1 MLKRIY
7 IENFALVEKL
17 EIEFGAGMNVLTGE
31 TGAGK
36 SIIVG
41 AIAQLLGERAEKEDV
56 RSGAKTAIIE
66 GVFDIRGFDKKSGAQ
81 DEAELVSGET
91 ISIRKEIQ
99 AKGNTRL
106 FLDSQLVTLVQLRG
120 ITVHIADLFGQHSHQ
135 QLLDEQNHLQ
145 YLDRFAGITPRVGN
159 LRLLYEKWQSDR
171 RELEE
176 LRSRQE
182 RDRTERELLQ
192 YQRDEIDKAAI
203 RVGEEEELLT
213 ERKILDASVMLGEK
227 SEKILEMID
236 REETSS
242 IHLLNSCRRELG
254 QMIAADEKLRAAQE
268 LLETA
273 LVNLEEFRSEIERYH
288 ASIPDNPERLEEINR
303 RLDTL
308 FGLKKKYGGSEEAI
322 LAARNAIEER
332 LNSTLDV
339 EARLKYLSEEIT
351 RHSRKYEK
359 ESVEISSIRKK
370 AADMLAGA
378 VQKELSLLGF
388 EQARFEIEFRY
399 DDDPEGVLLENRRVR
414 PHPQGLE
421 NGRFL
426 IAANPGEPLKSLVKT
441 ASGGELS
448 RIMLALLAAN
458 LPQKSGNRRLLVF
471 DEVDAGIGGETARA
485 VGRKL
490 ASLAEYYQLIVVTHL
505 HQIASF
511 AQNHYAVE
519 KVEASSA
526 RRRTVSIK
534 KLDKGER
541 EKEIKRMLSLP
552 EAIEEKKTS
561 RAQIKRR

>member
-17 EIEFGAGMNVLTGE
+17 EVEFGSGMNVLTGE

-56 RSGAKTAIIE
+56 RSGARAAIIE
-66 GVFDIRGFDKKSGAQ
+66 GEFDISGQ
-81 DEAELVSGET
+81 DRKEGRSAADLET
-91 ISIRKEIQ
+91 GDTICIRKEIQ
-99 AKGNTRL
+99 SKGGARL
-106 FLDSQLVTLVQLRG
+106 FLDSQLVTLAQLRSL
-120 ITVHIADLFGQHSHQ
+120 TVQVADLFGQHSHQ

-145 YLDRFAGITPRVGN
+145 YLDHFAGISKRVEN
-159 LRLLYEKWQSDR
+159 LREIFGRWQNLR
-171 RELEE
+171 REYEE
-176 LRSRQE
+176 LQGHQE

-203 RVGEEEELLT
+203 RVGEEEELLA

-236 REETSS
+236 REETSA

-254 QMIAADEKLRAAQE
+254 QMISTDEKLRPAQE
-268 LLETA
+268 LLESA
-273 LVNLEEFRSEIERYH
+273 LVSLEEVRSEIERYH
-288 ASIPDNPERLEEINR
+288 ASVPDNPERLEEINR
-303 RLDTL
+303 RLDRL

-322 LAARNAIEER
+322 LATRNAIEER

-339 EARLKYLSEEIT
+339 DARLKYLSEEIT
-351 RHSRKYEK
+351 RHSREYEK

-370 AADMLAGA
+370 AAEMLAGA

-388 EQARFEIEFRY
+388 EQARFEIEFIH
-399 DDDPEGVLLENRRVR
+399 DDDPDGVQIENRRVKPL
-414 PHPQGLE
+414 PHGLE

-426 IAANPGEPLKSLVKT
+426 ISANPGEPLKSLVKT

-485 VGRKL
+485 VGKKL

-511 AQNHYAVE
+511 AQAHFAVE
-519 KVEASSA
+519 KVEASGA
-526 RRRTVSIK
+526 RRRTVSIR
-534 KLDKGER
+534 KLEKGER

-552 EAIEEKKTS
+552 ETIREKKTS